1 MKERTL
7 EIQVNMRISRSVVI
21 VLFALFAVVFATNLQ
36 AFNIYRVGDKIRG
49 KEYNDASK
57 KWLDRSFSVWV
68 GIDEEK
74 TELIYFMGDSS
85 ASDVATVMVI
95 NSKGVRAEL
104 ETAVSKAI
112 ELSEIARKNK
122 TDGSKSLGC
131 FGDCSADK
139 GNRMGLSFFAAN
151 SGKQTDLVIKM
162 IDVNNQSIRAYMCI
176 ELSEM
181 VKLLGVVRSIN
192 EAMEKARSTT
202 SKQDLFE

>member
-1 MKERTL
+1 MKTL
-7 EIQVNMRISRSVVI
+7 RSVVN
-21 VLFALFAVVFATNLQ
+21 VLCALFAVVFATHVQ
-36 AFNIYRVGDKIRG
+36 AFNIYRVGDKIHG

-68 GIDEEK
+68 GIDEDN

-85 ASDVATVMVI
+85 ASGVATVLVK
-95 NSKGVRAEL
+95 NSQDVRAKL

-112 ELSEIARKNK
+112 EWSEIARQNQ
-122 TDGSKSLGC
+122 TDGIKNLGC
-131 FGDCSADK
+131 FGDCSADE

-162 IDVNNQSIRAYMCI
+162 IDVENQSITAYMCV

-181 VKLLGVVRSIN
+181 VKLLGVVRGIN
-192 EAMEKARSTT
+192 EAMEKAKGTA
-202 SKQDLFE
+202 SKQDLFK